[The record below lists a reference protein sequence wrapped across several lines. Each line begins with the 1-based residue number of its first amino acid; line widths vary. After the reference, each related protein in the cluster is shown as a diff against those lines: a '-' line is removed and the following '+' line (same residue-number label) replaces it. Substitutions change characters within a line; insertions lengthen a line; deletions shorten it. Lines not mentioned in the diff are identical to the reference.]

1 MQKHKV
7 ELDGLKNPCSGG
19 GDGGLWWFKSRDQN
33 CEVTKEGFWKIKDSS
48 FCPW

>member
-19 GDGGLWWFKSRDQN
+19 GDGGLWYCSIGLFFVQYF
-33 CEVTKEGFWKIKDSS
+33 GII
-48 FCPW
+48 